1 MSIKQDSK
9 TIVRNSVA
17 IPLTATAT
25 GLEVAAKVSDTGLSI
40 LRGSPKFLGDIA
52 DIFGTFVSGAINH
65 DTTPEQAE
73 RIYRE
78 LTLEQMMQSLKS
90 GAAEAGQDLVKA
102 WDEKEDSITT
112 TEK

>member
-25 GLEVAAKVSDTGLSI
+25 GLEVAAKVSDTGLSM
-40 LRGSPKFLGDIA
+40 LRGSPKFLGDVA

-73 RIYRE
+73 RIYQE
-78 LTLEQMMQSLKS
+78 LTLEKMMQSLKS
-90 GAAEAGQDLVKA
+90 GAAEAGQSWGKG
-102 WDEKEDSITT
+102 WDEER
-112 TEK
+112 

>member
-25 GLEVAAKVSDTGLSI
+25 GLEVAAKVSDTGLSM
-40 LRGSPKFLGDIA
+40 LRGSPKFLGDVA

-73 RIYRE
+73 RIYQDESPRE
-78 LTLEQMMQSLKS
+78 FRRLVCVSH
-90 GAAEAGQDLVKA
+90 AASD
-102 WDEKEDSITT
+102 DSSIC
-112 TEK
+112 